1 MIWRKLFG
9 KGQDK
14 ASAKMLDDAVEKAR
28 NHILA
33 QQLRA
38 VSFLSGIN
46 GAGEFQ
52 DDPEKMLAVEL
63 PFMWGWHHAYAK
75 AAGEWPTTPD
85 MRASIQMTDYLMKH
99 HSFDFQRARAEASAL
114 DSMWNEADPLFEAI
128 SQRGEESYAKPDEP
142 ILGQVISKV
151 IE

>member
-1 MIWRKLFG
+1 MNWKKLFG

-14 ASAKMLDDAVEKAR
+14 ASAKMVDDAVAKAR

-38 VSFLSGIN
+38 VSFLSGID

-52 DDPEKMLAVEL
+52 DNPEKMLAVEL

-75 AAGEWPTTPD
+75 AAGEWPTTPS

-114 DSMWNEADPLFEAI
+114 DLMWNEADPLFEAI
-128 SQRGEESYAKPDEP
+128 SKRGEESYAKPNEP
-142 ILGQVISKV
+142 ILGQDI
-151 IE
+151 